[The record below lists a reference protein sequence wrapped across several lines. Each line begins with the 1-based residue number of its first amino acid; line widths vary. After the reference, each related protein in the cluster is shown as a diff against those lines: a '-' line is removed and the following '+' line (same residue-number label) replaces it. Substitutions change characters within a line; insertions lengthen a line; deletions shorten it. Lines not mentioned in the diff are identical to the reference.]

1 MVPPLLRRKALRY
14 RKDRPLAEALAMRP
28 TPALCLILLLALAE
42 CSPAERTSS
51 SDSARSNAAPS
62 SLAARAGEKP
72 PAPGVKLAYSH
83 QLDLQMPPAAV
94 EPRFMRARAACLE
107 DPAFTCL
114 LLGANLRGGA
124 GYPQA
129 DLTLRLPHGQID
141 AFEARV
147 LAPLP
152 DEAPDTIEIVSR
164 STEAE
169 DLSQAMLDVERRLNQ
184 RAQYRDRLL
193 ELAKRSD
200 AKVEDLIKVESEL
213 ATVQSEI
220 EALSA
225 QQQHLNDQVATEK
238 LTIAFASRQSLV
250 AQENPIVEVWHE
262 SAGIF
267 SRNVADALRAMIM
280 TLPWLVPIVLLIQVI
295 RFLWRFL
302 RRRDGTKRTAA
313 R

>member
-1 MVPPLLRRKALRY
+1 
-14 RKDRPLAEALAMRP
+14 MRP
-28 TPALCLILLLALAE
+28 APALFLILLLALAD
-42 CSPAERTSS
+42 CSKTEATLS
-51 SDSARSNAAPS
+51 SDYSRSNVATR
-62 SLAARAGEKP
+62 SLETTQATAEKP
-72 PAPGVKLAYSH
+72 PTPGVKLAYSH

-114 LLGANLRGGA
+114 LLGANLRGGS

-129 DLTLRLPHGQID
+129 ELTLRLPHGQVD

-152 DEAPDTIEIVSR
+152 DEAPEAIEIVSR

-169 DLSQAMLDVERRLNQ
+169 DLSQAMLDVERRLSQ
-184 RAQYRDRLL
+184 RTQYRDRLL
-193 ELAKRSD
+193 DLAKRSD

-238 LTIAFASRQSLV
+238 LTIAFAARQSLV
-250 AQENPIVEVWHE
+250 ARENPIVEVWHE
-262 SAGIF
+262 SAGLF
-267 SRNVADALRAMIM
+267 SRNVADALCAMIM

-295 RFLWRFL
+295 RLLWRFL

>member
-1 MVPPLLRRKALRY
+1 V
-14 RKDRPLAEALAMRP
+14 RPVATLSLVF
-28 TPALCLILLLALAE
+28 LLALADCGRVE
-42 CSPAERTSS
+42 KASS
-51 SDSARSNAAPS
+51 SDSARSNAEPS
-62 SLAARAGEKP
+62 MAVAMVNEKP

-83 QLDLQMPPAAV
+83 QLDLQMPPAAI

-107 DPAFTCL
+107 GPEFTCL
-114 LLGANLRGGA
+114 LLGANLRSGS

-129 DLTLRLPHGQID
+129 ELTLRLPHGQVD
-141 AFEARV
+141 AFEQRV

-152 DEAPDTIEIVSR
+152 DEAPEAIEIVSR

-169 DLSQAMLDVERRLNQ
+169 DLSQAMLDVERRLSQ
-184 RAQYRDRLL
+184 RTQYRDRLL

-200 AKVEDLIKVESEL
+200 AKVEDLIKVENEL
-213 ATVQSEI
+213 ATAQSEI

-250 AQENPIVEVWHE
+250 ARENPIVEVWHE
-262 SAGIF
+262 SAGLF

-295 RFLWRFL
+295 RLLWRFL
-302 RRRDGTKRTAA
+302 RRRGGTKRPAA

>member
-1 MVPPLLRRKALRY
+1 
-14 RKDRPLAEALAMRP
+14 MRP
-28 TPALCLILLLALAE
+28 TPALSLILLLALAD
-42 CSPAERTSS
+42 CSRSEPTFS
-51 SDSARSNAAPS
+51 SDSARSNATS
-62 SLAARAGEKP
+62 RSLVTRADAKP
-72 PAPGVKLAYSH
+72 PAAGVKLAYTH
-83 QLDLQMPPAAV
+83 QLDLQMLPAAV

-114 LLGANLRGGA
+114 LLGANLRSGS

-129 DLTLRLPHGQID
+129 DLTLRLPHGQVD
-141 AFEARV
+141 AFEERV

-152 DEAPDTIEIVSR
+152 DEAPEAIEIVTR

-169 DLSQAMLDVERRLNQ
+169 DLSQAMLDVERRLSQ
-184 RAQYRDRLL
+184 RTQYRDRLL

-200 AKVEDLIKVESEL
+200 AKVEDLIKVENEL

-250 AQENPIVEVWHE
+250 VQENPIVEVWHE
-262 SAGIF
+262 SAGLF
-267 SRNVADALRAMIM
+267 SRNVAEALRAMIM

-295 RFLWRFL
+295 RLLWRFL
-302 RRRDGTKRTAA
+302 RRRGGTKRPAA